1 MEAHDIH
8 GKAVGQRSLLQKI
21 GNFVPG
27 FRGYQKREE
36 WREVDATQRTWCA
49 EKLTGSKEKVKR
61 ALNDVIAGG
70 DLDGI
75 TPFEKLMGRL
85 DTVAN
90 KIKNADRG
98 WSGMFDTI
106 KVEEHQLEKVYQFDL
121 SLAEGITEVEK
132 AIDSLGNSD
141 KDTSLKLVREATDL
155 VNKLEEYFAKRE
167 EIMRKG

>member
-8 GKAVGQRSLLQKI
+8 KKAVGQRSLLQKI

-36 WREVDATQRTWCA
+36 WREVDATQRGWCA
-49 EKLTGSKEKVKR
+49 EKLTACKPKIKR
-61 ALNDVIAGG
+61 ALNDVISGG

-75 TPFEKLMGRL
+75 MPYEKLMSRV

-106 KVEEHQLEKVYQFDL
+106 KVEGEQLEKVYAFDL
-121 SLAEGITEVEK
+121 SLAEGITEIETKVGQ
-132 AIDSLGNSD
+132 LNGVD
-141 KDTSLKLVREATDL
+141 KTTALSLVRDTTDL
-155 VNKLEEYFAKRE
+155 LDKLEDYFGQRE

>member
-8 GKAVGQRSLLQKI
+8 AKAVGQRGLLQKI

-36 WREVDATQRTWCA
+36 WREVDQIQRTWCA
-49 EKLTGSKEKVKR
+49 EKLSGSKEKVKR

-75 TPFEKLMGRL
+75 TPYEKLMSRL

-90 KIKNADRG
+90 KVKNADRG

-106 KVEEHQLEKVYQFDL
+106 KVGEEQLEKVYQFDL
-121 SLAEGITEVEK
+121 SMAEGVSEVETK
-132 AIDSLGNSD
+132 IGQLNGADKSAALG
-141 KDTSLKLVREATDL
+141 LVREATDL
-155 VNKLEEYFAKRE
+155 VDKLEDYFARRE

>member
-8 GKAVGQRSLLQKI
+8 SKAVGQRSLLQKI

-36 WREVDATQRTWCA
+36 WREVDQIQRTWCA
-49 EKLTGSKEKVKR
+49 EKLNSTKEKVKR
-61 ALNDVIAGG
+61 ALNDVISGG

-75 TPFEKLMGRL
+75 TPYEKLMNRIA
-85 DTVAN
+85 TVAN

-98 WSGMFDTI
+98 WSGMFDTV
-106 KVEEHQLEKVYQFDL
+106 KVEEEQLQKVYQFDL
-121 SLAEGITEVEK
+121 SVAEAVTGIETKIGQLSGV
-132 AIDSLGNSD
+132 D
-141 KDTSLKLVREATDL
+141 KTAALNLVREATGL
-155 VNKLEEYFAKRE
+155 VDKLEDYFQQRE